1 MALKR
6 LPGRSGT
13 QLAFPPH
20 AGPRATT
27 IQSQILP
34 EVATGLCQ
42 DLRGKEEIAKRD
54 RERVPWSK
62 ADRQG
67 GLPCPGHVSDDR
79 SASRLWN
86 HASCCR
92 AASPHPQAKSNTCSN
107 KSTRPG

>member
-13 QLAFPPH
+13 QLAFSPH

-27 IQSQILP
+27 IQSQVFP
-34 EVATGLCQ
+34 EVAAGLRQ
-42 DLRGKEEIAKRD
+42 DLQRKEEIAKRD
-54 RERVPWSK
+54 RERVLWSK

-67 GLPCPGHVSDDR
+67 GLPCPGRDSDDR

-92 AASPHPQAKSNTCSN
+92 AASPHPRTKSNTCSS